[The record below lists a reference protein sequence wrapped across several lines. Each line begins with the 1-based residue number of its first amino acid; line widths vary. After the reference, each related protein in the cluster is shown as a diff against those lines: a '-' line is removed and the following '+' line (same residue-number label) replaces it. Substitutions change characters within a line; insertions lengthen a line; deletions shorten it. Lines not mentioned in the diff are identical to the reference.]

1 MIRRPAAATAAV
13 PHKATAKMAAVHR
26 KLATA
31 TQIAAVLSGSATNAA
46 SYTTRWDTIGS
57 ARVSIIA

>member
-31 TQIAAVLSGSATNAA
+31 TQIAAVLSGVAGLISVPLLA
-46 SYTTRWDTIGS
+46 G
-57 ARVSIIA
+57 